1 MSVEPREWNYP
12 LTYRLGASRRLGGIE
27 IYHDFDW
34 FKMFHHKRSV
44 FPRGHSLSELVRR
57 DCPNGKHA
65 TLLLTEQDGV
75 TDDIRE
81 TADRY
86 IVVVPIH
93 DYLRNAGAD
102 AASSYYAR
110 RSATPLTR
118 LASLADVTFSSA
130 ELKGFLEK
138 NLTQRVLARWAERS
152 PERMDALI
160 EIAGEYNV
168 TSPADTIDAI
178 RSLAVMDTGVL
189 DAVVEYLHRFDDDTG
204 IHDFLSR
211 LTQSVDGR
219 VVTANVLV
227 ERLTERISDTREQ
240 LRAYNQ
246 LINTPGATETDVQQ
260 FLESNPW
267 IMGLSY
273 VRTRGRVKIPR
284 GEIDFVLDRYDG
296 FFDIVELKCP
306 DDVIIKER
314 SDSGAE
320 RPPSASAYTLG
331 PALSGAL
338 AQAHHYRSIL
348 DQGRDLHEQ
357 YGLADSR
364 QPRILILIGR
374 STDMS
379 NSGREIL
386 RQLNLSLHRVEV
398 IPYDLLGRRT
408 GGFLDN
414 IETLLVES
422 GAPNNAL
429 RT

>member
-1 MSVEPREWNYP
+1 MEE
-12 LTYRLGASRRLGGIE
+12 
-27 IYHDFDW
+27 
-34 FKMFHHKRSV
+34 
-44 FPRGHSLSELVRR
+44 
-57 DCPNGKHA
+57 
-65 TLLLTEQDGV
+65 
-75 TDDIRE
+75 
-81 TADRY
+81 
-86 IVVVPIH
+86 
-93 DYLRNAGAD
+93 
-102 AASSYYAR
+102 
-110 RSATPLTR
+110 
-118 LASLADVTFSSA
+118 
-130 ELKGFLEK
+130 
-138 NLTQRVLARWAERS
+138 NLTQHVLASWAERS
-152 PERMDALI
+152 PERMDALL

-168 TSPADTIDAI
+168 TSPADTIDAVC
-178 RSLAVMDTGVL
+178 SLAVMDTGVL
-189 DAVVEYLHRFDDDTG
+189 DAVVEYLHRLDDDTG

-219 VVTANVLV
+219 VVTANVLM

-284 GEIDFVLDRYDG
+284 GEIDFVLERYDG
-296 FFDIVELKCP
+296 FFDIVELKGP
-306 DDVIIKER
+306 DDVIINER

-331 PALSGAL
+331 PAIAGAL
-338 AQAHHYRSIL
+338 AQAHHYRSTL

-379 NSGREIL
+379 DSGREIL

-422 GAPNNAL
+422 GAPNL
-429 RT
+429 